1 MDGWYIE
8 GPEEPAAFKD
18 LDTSLIEPR
27 HSRRKSR
34 RNTPIVGD

>member
-18 LDTSLIEPR
+18 LDTSLIEP
-27 HSRRKSR
+27 
-34 RNTPIVGD
+34 PP